1 MPAPWFGEIAENGVP
16 HTKRQPTGFSLCD
29 TAYVRLEHTS
39 IRRHPSGSGIVRVL
53 DLALGTQVGAAS
65 TLFLVAP
72 DNRRDVVAQQLKRPV
87 FSRVSELGIRY
98 LPYNQLKEHR
108 ETIGRFGPSIK
119 PLMEISQLL

>member
-1 MPAPWFGEIAENGVP
+1 MSLIQSARLNGHDP
-16 HTKRQPTGFSLCD
+16 Y
-29 TAYVRLEHTS
+29 AYLKDVLTRLGRVKS
-39 IRRHPSGSGIVRVL
+39 SSCFRISGSRFNHARRV
-53 DLALGTQVGAAS
+53 ARTH
-65 TLFLVAP
+65 T
-72 DNRRDVVAQQLKRPV
+72 AQQLKRPV